1 MRFEGKIFVIA
12 GGAGGIGR
20 AIAKRALAEGATVIS
35 WDLQTGA
42 EEGAHAMAVDLS
54 DPDAVKTAR
63 DQVIAR
69 FGRVDVLVCSAGV
82 TGKATTVEEMPFAE
96 WRRVL
101 TINLDAVWICCNVLI
116 PDLKAAPAGRI
127 VNLASIAGKEGNA
140 LQSAYSA
147 AKAGVIAL
155 TKSLGK
161 ELADSP
167 VRVNA
172 IAPAQIATDLLLQM
186 PEDQRRLMLT
196 KIPMGRAGTP
206 EEVAAMALW
215 LASEECSF
223 TTGATFDLSG
233 GRATY

>member
-1 MRFEGKIFVIA
+1 MRFEGQVFVIT

-20 AIAKRALAEGATVIS
+20 AIAARALAEGATVIS
-35 WDLQTGA
+35 WDLQTEAAPGI
-42 EEGAHAMAVDLS
+42 HAMAVDLS
-54 DPDAVKTAR
+54 DPGAVRAAR
-63 DQVIAR
+63 DAVIAR
-69 FGRVDVLVCSAGV
+69 FSRVDTLVCSAGI
-82 TGKATTVEEMPFAE
+82 TGKAAMVEDMPFVE
-96 WRRVL
+96 WRRVM
-101 TINLDAVWICCNVLI
+101 TVNLDAVWICCHTLI

-161 ELADSP
+161 ELADTP

-215 LASEECSF
+215 LASAECSF
-223 TTGATFDLSG
+223 TTGAVFDLSG